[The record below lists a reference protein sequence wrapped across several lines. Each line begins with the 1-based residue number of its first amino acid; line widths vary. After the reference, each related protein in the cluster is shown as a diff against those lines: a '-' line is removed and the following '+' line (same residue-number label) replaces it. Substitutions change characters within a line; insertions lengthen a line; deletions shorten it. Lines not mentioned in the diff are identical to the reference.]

1 MIELSTAEHKDL
13 VVYEPKSNLPVL
25 SEENE
30 LHAYLEAIRKFPVLS
45 EEEENRLLREFKENG
60 DLAAAQKLITSHLR
74 LAVKIALTYRRYGLP
89 TSDLISEANIGLMQ
103 AVKKFDINK
112 NVRLSTYAIL
122 WIKAA
127 LNDFVLRSWSLVKI
141 GTVAAQKKLFYNLGR
156 IKARLGIY
164 ENKEL
169 EPSVVKQIA
178 QELVVDEKDVI
189 EMNQRIVGDTSL
201 NTAAHNNDDETVEK
215 IDLLT
220 DKTQNIE
227 GRLEQKQEAEV
238 RRKILQSCLAKLNER
253 EQYIVKNRMLTDTP
267 QTLEDIGEKF
277 NISRERV
284 RQIEKKAF
292 EKLSE
297 EVKAA
302 MSKAA

>member
-1 MIELSTAEHKDL
+1 MINLSTEHKNL

-25 SEENE
+25 TEENS
-30 LHAYLEAIRKFPVLS
+30 LHAYLEEIRKFPVLS
-45 EEEENRLLREFKENG
+45 EEEENQLLHNFKENG

-89 TSDLISEANIGLMQ
+89 TADLISEANIGLMQ
-103 AVKKFDINK
+103 AVKNFDTNK

-178 QELVVDEKDVI
+178 QELVVDEKDVV
-189 EMNQRIVGDTSL
+189 EMNQRIGGDTSL
-201 NTAAHNNDDETVEK
+201 NTAAHNNDDEQVEK
-215 IDLLT
+215 IDLLA

-238 RRKILQSCLAKLNER
+238 RRKILQTCLAKLNER
-253 EQYIVKNRMLTDTP
+253 EQYIVKNRMLTDSP
-267 QTLEDIGEKF
+267 QTLEDIGAKF

-292 EKLSE
+292 EKLSA

-302 MSKAA
+302 MSSAA

>member
-1 MIELSTAEHKDL
+1 MINLSTEHKNL

-25 SEENE
+25 TEENS
-30 LHAYLEAIRKFPVLS
+30 LHAYLEEIRKFPVLS
-45 EEEENRLLREFKENG
+45 EEEENQLLRNFKENG

-89 TSDLISEANIGLMQ
+89 TADLISEANIGLMQ

-178 QELVVDEKDVI
+178 KELVVDEKDVV
-189 EMNQRIVGDTSL
+189 EMNQRIGGDTSL
-201 NTAAHNNDDETVEK
+201 NTAAHNNDDEQVEK
-215 IDLLT
+215 IDLLA

-238 RRKILQSCLAKLNER
+238 RRKILQTCLAKLNDR

-267 QTLEDIGEKF
+267 QTLEDIGAKF

-292 EKLSE
+292 EKLSA

-302 MSKAA
+302 MSSAA

>member
-1 MIELSTAEHKDL
+1 MINLSTEHKNL

-25 SEENE
+25 TEENS
-30 LHAYLEAIRKFPVLS
+30 LHAYLEEIRKFPVLS
-45 EEEENRLLREFKENG
+45 EEEENQLLHNFKENG

-89 TSDLISEANIGLMQ
+89 TADLISEANIGLMQ
-103 AVKKFDINK
+103 AVKKFDTNK

-178 QELVVDEKDVI
+178 QELVVDEKDVV
-189 EMNQRIVGDTSL
+189 EMNQRIGGDTSL
-201 NTAAHNNDDETVEK
+201 NTAAHNNDDEQMEK
-215 IDLLT
+215 IDLLA

-238 RRKILQSCLAKLNER
+238 RRKILQTCLAKLNDR
-253 EQYIVKNRMLTDTP
+253 EQYIVKNRMLTDSP
-267 QTLEDIGEKF
+267 QTLEDIGAKF

-292 EKLSE
+292 EKLSA

-302 MSKAA
+302 MSSAA

>member
-1 MIELSTAEHKDL
+1 MINVSTEHKNL

-25 SEENE
+25 TEENS
-30 LHAYLEAIRKFPVLS
+30 LHAYLEEIRKFPVLS
-45 EEEENRLLREFKENG
+45 EEEENQLLHNFKENG

-89 TSDLISEANIGLMQ
+89 TADLISEANIGLMQ

-178 QELVVDEKDVI
+178 QELVVDEKDVV
-189 EMNQRIVGDTSL
+189 EMNQRIGGDTSL
-201 NTAAHNNDDETVEK
+201 NTAAHNNDDEQMEK
-215 IDLLT
+215 IDLLA

-238 RRKILQSCLAKLNER
+238 RRKILQTCLAKLNDR

-267 QTLEDIGEKF
+267 QTLEDIGAKF

-292 EKLSE
+292 EKLSA

-302 MSKAA
+302 MSSAA

>member
-1 MIELSTAEHKDL
+1 MSDLKHNNL
-13 VVYEPKSNLPVL
+13 VVYEPKSNLPAL
-25 SEENE
+25 TEENG
-30 LHAYLEAIRKFPVLS
+30 LRAYLETIKKFPVLS
-45 EEEENRLLREFKENG
+45 EEEETLLLKNFKENG

-74 LAVKIALTYRRYGLP
+74 LAVKIALTYRHYGLP
-89 TSDLISEANIGLMQ
+89 TADLISEANIGLMQ
-103 AVKKFDINK
+103 AVKKFDVNK

-169 EPSVVKQIA
+169 APSVVKKIA
-178 QELVVDEKDVI
+178 QELVVDEKDVL
-189 EMNQRIVGDTSL
+189 EMNQRISGDTSL
-201 NTAAHNNDDETVEK
+201 NSAAHNNDDEQVEK
-215 IDLLT
+215 IDLLA
-220 DKTQNIE
+220 DKSQNIE
-227 GRLEQKQEAEV
+227 GKLEQKQEAEM

-253 EQYIVKNRMLTDTP
+253 EQYIVKTRMLTDNP
-267 QTLEDIGEKF
+267 QTLEDIGAKF

-292 EKLSE
+292 EKLSA
-297 EVKAA
+297 EVRAAMTKAA
-302 MSKAA
+302 

>member
-1 MIELSTAEHKDL
+1 MINLSTEHKNL

-25 SEENE
+25 TEENS
-30 LHAYLEAIRKFPVLS
+30 LHAYLEEIRKFPVLS
-45 EEEENRLLREFKENG
+45 EEEENRLLHNFKENG

-89 TSDLISEANIGLMQ
+89 TADLISEANIGLMQ
-103 AVKKFDINK
+103 AVKKFDTNK

-178 QELVVDEKDVI
+178 QELVVDEKDVV
-189 EMNQRIVGDTSL
+189 EMNQRIGGDTSL
-201 NTAAHNNDDETVEK
+201 NTAAHNNDDEQVEK
-215 IDLLT
+215 IDLLA

-238 RRKILQSCLAKLNER
+238 RRKILQTCLAKLNER
-253 EQYIVKNRMLTDTP
+253 EQYIVKNRMLTDSP
-267 QTLEDIGEKF
+267 QTLEDIGAKF

-292 EKLSE
+292 EKLSA

-302 MSKAA
+302 MSSAA

>member
-1 MIELSTAEHKDL
+1 MINLSTEHKNL

-25 SEENE
+25 TEENS
-30 LHAYLEAIRKFPVLS
+30 LHAYLKEIRKFPVLS
-45 EEEENRLLREFKENG
+45 EEEENQLLHNFKENG

-89 TSDLISEANIGLMQ
+89 TADLISEANIGLMQ
-103 AVKKFDINK
+103 AVKKFDTNK

-189 EMNQRIVGDTSL
+189 EMNQRIGGDTSL
-201 NTAAHNNDDETVEK
+201 NTAAHNNDDEQMEK
-215 IDLLT
+215 IDLLA

-238 RRKILQSCLAKLNER
+238 RRKILQTCLAKLNDR
-253 EQYIVKNRMLTDTP
+253 EQYIVKNRMLTDSP
-267 QTLEDIGEKF
+267 QTLEDIGAKF

-292 EKLSE
+292 EKLSA

-302 MSKAA
+302 MSSAA

>member
-1 MIELSTAEHKDL
+1 MINLSTEHKNL

-25 SEENE
+25 TEENS
-30 LHAYLEAIRKFPVLS
+30 LHAYLEEIRKFPVLS
-45 EEEENRLLREFKENG
+45 EEEENQLLHNFKENG

-89 TSDLISEANIGLMQ
+89 TADLISEANIGLMQ
-103 AVKKFDINK
+103 AVKKFDTNK

-178 QELVVDEKDVI
+178 QELVVEEKDVI
-189 EMNQRIVGDTSL
+189 EMNQRIGGDTSL
-201 NTAAHNNDDETVEK
+201 NTAAHNNDDEQMEK
-215 IDLLT
+215 IDLLA

-238 RRKILQSCLAKLNER
+238 RRKILQTCLAKLNER
-253 EQYIVKNRMLTDTP
+253 EQYIVKNRMLTDSP
-267 QTLEDIGEKF
+267 QTLEDIGAKF

-292 EKLSE
+292 EKLSA

-302 MSKAA
+302 MSSAA

>member
-1 MIELSTAEHKDL
+1 MSNPEHKDI
-13 VVYEPKSNLPVL
+13 VVYEPKTNLPAL
-25 SEENE
+25 SEENG
-30 LHAYLEAIRKFPVLS
+30 LHAYLETIRKFPVLS

-89 TSDLISEANIGLMQ
+89 AADLISEANIGLMQ

-189 EMNQRIVGDTSL
+189 EMNQRIGGDTSL
-201 NTAAHNNDDETVEK
+201 NTAAHNNDDEQVEK
-215 IDLLT
+215 IDLLA

-238 RRKILQSCLAKLNER
+238 RRKILLSCLSKLNER
-253 EQYIVKNRMLTDTP
+253 EQYIVKNRMLTDSP
-267 QTLEDIGEKF
+267 QTLEDIGAKF

-292 EKLSE
+292 EKLSS

-302 MSKAA
+302 MSAAA

>member
-1 MIELSTAEHKDL
+1 MINLSTEHKNL

-25 SEENE
+25 TEENS
-30 LHAYLEAIRKFPVLS
+30 LHAYLEEIRKFPVLS
-45 EEEENRLLREFKENG
+45 EEEENQLLHNFKENG

-89 TSDLISEANIGLMQ
+89 TADLISEANIGLMQ
-103 AVKKFDINK
+103 AVKKFDTNK

-178 QELVVDEKDVI
+178 QELVVEEKDVI
-189 EMNQRIVGDTSL
+189 EMNQRIGGDTSL
-201 NTAAHNNDDETVEK
+201 NTAAHNNDDEQMEK
-215 IDLLT
+215 IDLLA

-238 RRKILQSCLAKLNER
+238 RRKILQTCLAKLNDR
-253 EQYIVKNRMLTDTP
+253 EQYIVKNRMLTDSP
-267 QTLEDIGEKF
+267 QTLEDIGAKF

-292 EKLSE
+292 EKLSA

-302 MSKAA
+302 MSSAA